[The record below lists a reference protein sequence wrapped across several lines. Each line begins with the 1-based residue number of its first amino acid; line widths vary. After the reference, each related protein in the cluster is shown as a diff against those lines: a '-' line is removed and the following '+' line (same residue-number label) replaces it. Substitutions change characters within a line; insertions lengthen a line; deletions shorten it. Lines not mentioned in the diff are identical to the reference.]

1 MSTIPPHR
9 RILARIRITHL
20 RRNVNCFFGKVHDKF
35 RNREKGSTSGE
46 SASFLD
52 QSLSTFRRPATE
64 EMGRENVMA
73 PAGVWGPV
81 CSMMARMMAALIAL
95 IVATVRR
102 LKKQSELSN

>member
-1 MSTIPPHR
+1 MSTVFSEKCTTNF
-9 RILARIRITHL
+9 AT
-20 RRNVNCFFGKVHDKF
+20 GK
-35 RNREKGSTSGE
+35 KGSTSEEG
-46 SASFLD
+46 ASFLD

-102 LKKQSELSN
+102 LKKQ